1 MFCIN
6 CFNKSTR
13 VSNTRPSKKQPHIW
27 RRRSCSECEAVFTTR
42 ERPSLAD
49 NKSVILPSGEKDE
62 FNLGKLILSISRA
75 FTHNKHEAEY
85 STLWLAQTI
94 EDILSTEQETI
105 TPEDIEATAHHVLKQ
120 YDELAAIQ
128 YAAQHNLI
136 SSTRRKRGR
145 PSLREHAP
153 RKRE

>member
-6 CFNKSTR
+6 CFNKSTK

-27 RRRSCSECEAVFTTR
+27 RRRSCDKCGIVFTTR

-49 NKSVILPSGEKDE
+49 NKPILLPSGKKDD

-75 FTHNKHEAEY
+75 FTHNRYEAEY
-85 STLWLAQTI
+85 SALWLAQTV
-94 EDILSTEQETI
+94 EDTLSTEQETI
-105 TPEDIEATAHHVLKQ
+105 TLEDIEATVHHVLKQ

-136 SSTRRKRGR
+136 SSTRKRGR